1 MVGNTIYFRSRLR
14 LRVPSPPHCLRDKF
28 SRRRSATTTTAGKV
42 WLLHPSPLLRA
53 LPQSR
58 SSKLSGPLTLRLTL
72 SRDIICRDP
81 RSRRWTTGG
90 EQSRRTHTRG
100 QTDAARFSVQMGDTQ
115 FQSGRILRST
125 PPPTPRRRRC
135 RLGAS
140 SFQVTLWPGELSN
153 QRICRVIRTKRGGRV
168 FAYQDPQAPH
178 TSVNPDT
185 YLPGQQVSQRCQS
198 LRRCRSEVTDK
209 YQL

>member
-1 MVGNTIYFRSRLR
+1 M
-14 LRVPSPPHCLRDKF
+14 
-28 SRRRSATTTTAGKV
+28 
-42 WLLHPSPLLRA
+42 HPSPLLGA

-72 SRDIICRDP
+72 SRDIICRDRDQGGGP
-81 RSRRWTTGG
+81 RG
-90 EQSRRTHTRG
+90 EGAQSRRTHARG

-125 PPPTPRRRRC
+125 PTTTPRRRRC

-153 QRICRVIRTKRGGRV
+153 RRICRVIRRNRGGRV
-168 FAYQDPQAPH
+168 FAFQNPQAPH
-178 TSVNPDT
+178 ASVNPDT
-185 YLPGQQVSQRCQS
+185 YFHKFHRGVNHCSAAGAKLQISINVKSLVPQRC
-198 LRRCRSEVTDK
+198 T
-209 YQL
+209 

>member
-1 MVGNTIYFRSRLR
+1 MVIASIPSSQGSSPIPKLQTQWSAHIAVDTIERHY
-14 LRVPSPPHCLRDKF
+14 
-28 SRRRSATTTTAGKV
+28 
-42 WLLHPSPLLRA
+42 
-53 LPQSR
+53 
-58 SSKLSGPLTLRLTL
+58 L
-72 SRDIICRDP
+72 SRPEIKEVDH
-81 RSRRWTTGG
+81 GG
-90 EQSRRTHTRG
+90 ESRAGARG

-125 PPPTPRRRRC
+125 PTTTPRRRRC

-153 QRICRVIRTKRGGRV
+153 QRVCRVIRTNGGGRV
-168 FAYQDPQAPH
+168 FAYQNPQAPR

-198 LRRCRSEVTDK
+198 LRSCRSEVTDK